1 MSIFSYL
8 RKRNAPSASVA
19 KERLQ
24 IIISHERAQ
33 RSTPDYLP
41 KLQEEILAVIAK
53 YVPIDREQVVVNLD
67 RAGDNSAVLELNITM
82 PEEAL
87 AVTEEANTTAP
98 KEEQKKPAYKREGS
112 NKASKKKTRRERANA

>member
-1 MSIFSYL
+1 MSIFNYL
-8 RKRNAPSASVA
+8 RRRKPATTAASVA

-53 YVPIDREQVVVNLD
+53 YIPVSKDKVFVNLE
-67 RAGDNSAVLELNITM
+67 RIGDSAVLELNVTM
-82 PEEAL
+82 PDEVL
-87 AVTEEANTTAP
+87 LD
-98 KEEQKKPAYKREGS
+98 
-112 NKASKKKTRRERANA
+112 

>member
-1 MSIFSYL
+1 MSIFGYL

-53 YVPIDREQVVVNLD
+53 YVPIDRDQVVVSLD
-67 RAGDNSAVLELNITM
+67 RADGNSAILELNITM

-87 AVTEEANTTAP
+87 ADA
-98 KEEQKKPAYKREGS
+98 
-112 NKASKKKTRRERANA
+112 

>member
-1 MSIFSYL
+1 MNILKYL
-8 RKRNAPSASVA
+8 RRKSSTASVA

-53 YVPIDREQVVVNLD
+53 YVNISREQVNVHLE
-67 RAGDNSAVLELNITM
+67 RMGDNAVLELNITM
-82 PEEAL
+82 PDEILIE
-87 AVTEEANTTAP
+87 TTD
-98 KEEQKKPAYKREGS
+98 
-112 NKASKKKTRRERANA
+112 